1 MAGTSFQIQVRHIQV
16 ADERVAKL
24 LLETIGEAK
33 PGAAQVQLL
42 MRLAGKYSGCSS
54 KNDGGNLGWVEMGWN
69 PKDPRSPRGGFKKL
83 ENVELHDII
92 SDAIEKNEIYQGKV
106 FGPAQTN
113 LGYHVLIIANE
124 FKTDRIL

>member
-16 ADERVAKL
+16 ADARVAKL

-33 PGAAQVQLL
+33 PGVAQVQLL

-83 ENVELHDII
+83 ENVT
-92 SDAIEKNEIYQGKV
+92 K
-106 FGPAQTN
+106 
-113 LGYHVLIIANE
+113 
-124 FKTDRIL
+124 